1 MGRDGVLNEREKKQG
16 GLGLQ
21 LPRPKHRK
29 LALQVPWR
37 EVLRYGLYFLG
48 TGLLCALPTG
58 DAPSPLAA
66 CVAAA
71 CSGGALA
78 ASFLG
83 CCAGYCL
90 LWPVADGVWPLI
102 LAAVLPAAAWLLRKS
117 RYQAVAWYLPAVHT
131 VAAAAVG
138 FGMLWQMQF
147 PPAALGRYFSS
158 LVSVFAGSWVSRLAL
173 LEQRRWARLLLG
185 ATLLAALSGFSLAG
199 WFHPGLAVGLFLTA
213 VTAAAPEGL
222 AVAAAA
228 GIVLETCSGMHL
240 PFTALFCLCSGAGY
254 LVRHLTV
261 FHRSLAVLLLS
272 AAFAWLLGQTAAQ
285 MCLLSA
291 AAASIAALAV
301 PRLRLLPHA
310 SGAAEEKRLGAQL
323 QMASDA
329 LLRLHDT
336 VLAPA
341 VMEDTDPDA
350 AEIFD
355 RATEAVCKDC
365 PGWRTCWERESG
377 DTYHALCC
385 AAGPMLAQYRAT
397 PEDFPPSFCTRCQ
410 QLDAFL
416 QAVNRQLDGIL
427 YRRQY
432 RARQQESRRMLRD
445 QYLLLARYL
454 QGAADA
460 GLCGVEGE
468 AQYNPEIAARAVGK
482 RGQALSGDRGACFHG
497 PGTTFFVLLCDG
509 MGTGRGA
516 KAESSSAMEALTGLL
531 RAGLDAASA
540 LQLLNSAY
548 VLRDDGRFA
557 TVDLLQIDLASGNAL
572 LLKWGAAPSYLRHD
586 GVLRR
591 LGEASMPPGLAL
603 AGLDKAQRIK
613 LTLRPGDLIVLTSD
627 GAGVEETERCIAARA
642 ERPVAE
648 LAAGIVD
655 AAAPGD
661 DITVVVLRLQAPA
674 A

>member
-21 LPRPKHRK
+21 LPRPRHRK

-66 CVAAA
+66 CVVAA

-147 PPAALGRYFSS
+147 PPAALGRYFAS

-185 ATLLAALSGFSLAG
+185 ATLLAALSRFSLAG

-240 PFTALFCLCSGAGY
+240 PFTALLCLCSGAGY

-285 MCLLSA
+285 M
-291 AAASIAALAV
+291 
-301 PRLRLLPHA
+301 
-310 SGAAEEKRLGAQL
+310 
-323 QMASDA
+323 
-329 LLRLHDT
+329 
-336 VLAPA
+336 
-341 VMEDTDPDA
+341 
-350 AEIFD
+350 
-355 RATEAVCKDC
+355 
-365 PGWRTCWERESG
+365 
-377 DTYHALCC
+377 
-385 AAGPMLAQYRAT
+385 
-397 PEDFPPSFCTRCQ
+397 
-410 QLDAFL
+410 
-416 QAVNRQLDGIL
+416 
-427 YRRQY
+427 
-432 RARQQESRRMLRD
+432 
-445 QYLLLARYL
+445 
-454 QGAADA
+454 
-460 GLCGVEGE
+460 
-468 AQYNPEIAARAVGK
+468 
-482 RGQALSGDRGACFHG
+482 
-497 PGTTFFVLLCDG
+497 
-509 MGTGRGA
+509 
-516 KAESSSAMEALTGLL
+516 
-531 RAGLDAASA
+531 
-540 LQLLNSAY
+540 
-548 VLRDDGRFA
+548 
-557 TVDLLQIDLASGNAL
+557 
-572 LLKWGAAPSYLRHD
+572 
-586 GVLRR
+586 
-591 LGEASMPPGLAL
+591 
-603 AGLDKAQRIK
+603 
-613 LTLRPGDLIVLTSD
+613 
-627 GAGVEETERCIAARA
+627 
-642 ERPVAE
+642 
-648 LAAGIVD
+648 
-655 AAAPGD
+655 
-661 DITVVVLRLQAPA
+661 
-674 A
+674 